1 MSDKVQVGAELVKK
15 LRERTGAGI
24 MDCKRALEAT
34 GGDFAKAQDYLREHG
49 IAKAERRSTRPVTEG
64 TIAAYIHA
72 GGKIGVLVEASC
84 ETDFVART
92 DEFKAFAHEVAM
104 QVAAQ
109 QPKYLRREDVPQ
121 EVIEKEKEIY
131 RAQALESKKPAHVV
145 DRIAEGM
152 LTKFFQDVCLLE
164 QPYIR
169 DPEKTVEQL
178 RKEASAKLGENIQIR
193 RFARFQ
199 VGEEMEPE

>member
-1 MSDKVQVGAELVKK
+1 MGEKVQIGTELVKK

-24 MDCKRALEAT
+24 MECKRALEAT
-34 GGDFAKAQDYLREHG
+34 GGDMAKAQDFLREHG
-49 IAKAERRSTRPVTEG
+49 MAKAERRAARPVSEG
-64 TIAAYIHA
+64 IIAAYLHA

-92 DEFKAFAHEVAM
+92 DEFKSFAHEVAM

-109 QPKYLRREDVPQ
+109 QPKYLRREDVP
-121 EVIEKEKEIY
+121 EETVEKEKEIY
-131 RAQALESKKPAHVV
+131 RAQALESNKPAQVV

-152 LTKFFQDVCLLE
+152 LEKFYQDVCLLE

-169 DPEKTVEQL
+169 DPDKTVEAL
-178 RKEASAKLGENIQIR
+178 RKEASAKLGENVQIR

-199 VGEEMEPE
+199 VGEELEPD